1 MNEAKRYLLQLR
13 SLELRIAKAE
23 EEIERKRMKM
33 TSIAIRYDKLNVQ
46 TSAVEDPMAEHASA
60 LDELLRSISDM
71 QRAYIRKRNVIEKQI
86 TDISAENDR
95 YASILALKYIYN
107 QSWQRIADQM
117 HLARDTVLVYH
128 GKALKMFEEI
138 YGPFIKRV

>member
-1 MNEAKRYLLQLR
+1 MNEAKRYLSQLR

-23 EEIERKRMKM
+23 EEIERKRTKM

-46 TSAVEDPMAEHASA
+46 TSAAEDPMAEYASS

-71 QRAYIRKRNVIEKQI
+71 QRAYTRKRNVIEKQI
-86 TDISAENDR
+86 TDISEENDR

-107 QSWQRIADQM
+107 QSWQRIADQT

-138 YGPFIKRV
+138 YGPFFKRV